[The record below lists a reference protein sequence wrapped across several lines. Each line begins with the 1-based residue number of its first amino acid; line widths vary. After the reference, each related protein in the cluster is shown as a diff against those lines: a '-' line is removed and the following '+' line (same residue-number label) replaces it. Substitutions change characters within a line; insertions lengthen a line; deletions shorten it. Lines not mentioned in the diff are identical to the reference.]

1 VAGSGGFKGL
11 YPGDSSSRWNAYS
24 GQVPEILQ
32 YSSSA
37 TIGGQTTCDANAY
50 RGTLAELTALLA
62 PGWDID
68 MPLTPAD
75 AQLVWDTDT
84 IPNPPQRADSGD
96 NPSTQADFALGD
108 IWKLAYNQRDALAAL
123 KTQMTSLASSL
134 SAAIEALANTDTVD
148 EVALAQA
155 LAPAVAAAVLAGL
168 PADTDDISQ
177 EEVTTA
183 VQEAFRNA
191 FGTAA

>member
-1 VAGSGGFKGL
+1 
-11 YPGDSSSRWNAYS
+11 
-24 GQVPEILQ
+24 
-32 YSSSA
+32 
-37 TIGGQTTCDANAY
+37 
-50 RGTLAELTALLA
+50 
-62 PGWDID
+62 